1 MPRPKEFNPDDALE
15 KAMQVFWHKGYE
27 ATSME
32 DLLTAM
38 DINRGSLYATFG
50 DKRELFLKAMD
61 RYCSGGAI
69 GNRLSILNEP
79 GPAIPLIRRFIGAML
94 EFGLSDPLR
103 RGCMITN
110 AVMELAPHEKDIARR
125 VAGRLQMAEEAFFTL
140 LTRARQE
147 GELANDKD
155 PRALARVLVTM
166 MQGTIVMIKAGTPAD
181 VVKQTAKTALSI
193 LD

>member
-1 MPRPKEFNPDDALE
+1 MPRPKEFNPDAALE

-50 DKRELFLKAMD
+50 DKYELFLKAMD
-61 RYCSGGAI
+61 RYCSGGGI
-69 GNRLSILNEP
+69 GSGISILKQP
-79 GPAIPLIRRFIGAML
+79 GPALPLIRRFIDHLL

-110 AVMELAPHEKDIARR
+110 TIMELAPHEKDIAKR
-125 VAGRLQMAEEAFFTL
+125 VAGRLLLAEEAFFHL
-140 LTRARQE
+140 LTRAQEE
-147 GELANDKD
+147 GELDKGKD

-166 MQGTIVMIKAGTPAD
+166 IQGTIVMIKAGTPAEA
-181 VVKQTAKTALSI
+181 VKQTAKTALSI

>member
-1 MPRPKEFNPDDALE
+1 MPRPKEFNPDEALE

-61 RYCSGGAI
+61 RYCSGGGI

-94 EFGLSDPLR
+94 DFGLSDPLR

-110 AVMELAPHEKDIARR
+110 TVMELGPHEKDIVRR
-125 VAGRLQMAEEAFFTL
+125 VAGRLQMAEEAFFKL